1 MDQEPRRAE
10 VKKLWM
16 VVLVLAVAASLL
28 LAACGG
34 TEEETTTA
42 SEGPTT
48 TLGPI
53 AEGSIIGVC
62 LPALDNPLM
71 IALKDMFVNNFGAT
85 YDVQA
90 SSAEGNPSTQATQ
103 VENYTAA
110 GAKFVFVMAV
120 EPTSLLPKLEAAR
133 EAGVFVMTVG
143 AEPGESGRDVIMKMD
158 QFLAGA
164 YCALMAKNWVEAT
177 YPGAAEA
184 SIETAVLVDSTN
196 TEAVQR
202 SNGLLMISEPF
213 LKDWEGAYLDAG
225 GNPISDKD
233 GKYLD
238 GKTEADRVDNP
249 VYCAAVKIVQTPTA
263 QMSQAGQAAMENIL
277 TTNPDVKLV
286 LAYSSDGGAG
296 ASQAILDEVA
306 KGGGSV
312 IADLSKVAVFGVGMF
327 GPEGDLVKAASRGEG
342 ALRGVIAFGGPDLV
356 GKTAGIV
363 AKILKGEA
371 VGVGGVIWDEL
382 ALAVGVDGE
391 LGMTP
396 MQASGMLS
404 ATPATP

>member
-1 MDQEPRRAE
+1 
-10 VKKLWM
+10 VKKIWVAL
-16 VVLVLAVAASLL
+16 LALAVVATLL
-28 LAACGG
+28 MAACEG
-34 TEEETTTA
+34 TAEETTTTPT
-42 SEGPTT
+42 EGPTT

-53 AEGSIIGVC
+53 TEGSTIGVC

-71 IALKDMFVNNFGAT
+71 LALKDMFVNSFGAT
-85 YDVQA
+85 YDVQV
-90 SSAEGNPSTQATQ
+90 SSADGNPNTQASQ

-110 GAKFVFVMAV
+110 GAKFIFVMAV

-143 AEPGESGRDVIMKMD
+143 AEPGDSGRDVIMKMD

-184 SIETAVLVDSTN
+184 SIETGVLVDSTN

-213 LKDWEGAYLDAG
+213 LQDWEGAYLDAE

-233 GKYLD
+233 GNYLD
-238 GKTEADRVDNP
+238 GKTEADRVENP
-249 VYCAAVKIVQTPTA
+249 VYCAAVNIVQTPTA

-286 LAYSSDGGAG
+286 LAYASDGGAG
-296 ASQAILDEVA
+296 ASQAIMDEIA
-306 KGGGSV
+306 KGAGSV

-371 VGVGGVIWDEL
+371 VGVDGVIWDEL
-382 ALAVGVDGE
+382 ALAAGVDGE
-391 LGMTP
+391 LVMTP
-396 MQASGMLS
+396 MQASGALS